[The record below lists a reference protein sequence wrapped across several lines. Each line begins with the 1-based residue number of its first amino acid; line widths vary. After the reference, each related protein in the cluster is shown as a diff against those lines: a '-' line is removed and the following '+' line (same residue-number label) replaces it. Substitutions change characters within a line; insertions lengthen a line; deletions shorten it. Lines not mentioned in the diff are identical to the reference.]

1 VDETDNR
8 FVQVGWPYNVVVRN
22 GMIRK
27 DNSDGRIWRF
37 PDNYP
42 DPVTGPDDPRLGPDD
57 GRVPTLDSY
66 HVTPSEGLRAP
77 ADVRRD
83 PQSVRTEARGFTS
96 GRFLP
101 PSVVRNRSQRV
112 GVATVRTVEPVAVV
126 QYLPVVAAGTG
137 RPAEVERPEVA
148 FEPLQPPF
156 LFLHAGPK
164 VPKLP
169 EE

>member
-42 DPVTGPDDPRLGPDD
+42 DPTTGPDDPRLGPDD

-66 HVTPSEGLRAP
+66 PRHSLRGTASP
-77 ADVRRD
+77 CRR
-83 PQSVRTEARGFTS
+83 SA
-96 GRFLP
+96 
-101 PSVVRNRSQRV
+101 
-112 GVATVRTVEPVAVV
+112 
-126 QYLPVVAAGTG
+126 
-137 RPAEVERPEVA
+137 
-148 FEPLQPPF
+148 
-156 LFLHAGPK
+156 
-164 VPKLP
+164 
-169 EE
+169 